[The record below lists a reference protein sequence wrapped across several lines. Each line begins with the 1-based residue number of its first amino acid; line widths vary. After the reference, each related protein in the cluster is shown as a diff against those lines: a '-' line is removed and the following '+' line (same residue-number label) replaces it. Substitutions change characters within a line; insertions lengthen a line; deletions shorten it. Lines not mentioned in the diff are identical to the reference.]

1 MTTPR
6 WTETPD
12 HFQGDMAIGPLYGD
26 RPPTRGIAGWT
37 DWCLGE
43 PLAAA
48 LLAGRVKAVAGEKLL
63 IAGRPPLG
71 VGKVLLVGCK
81 SPATDP
87 TAAQAI
93 AERFA
98 DAMEGLSARRIL
110 VEVPFQD
117 VEFFITK
124 FRTRLGA
131 GAPKEIFA
139 YLPEVPCRI

>member
-1 MTTPR
+1 MTPR

-12 HFQGDMAIGPLYGD
+12 LFQGDLAIGPLYGD

-43 PLAAA
+43 PLADA
-48 LLAGRVKAVAGEKLL
+48 LLAGRVRAVAGEKLL

-81 SPATDP
+81 PPAADP
-87 TAAQAI
+87 AAAGAI
-93 AERFA
+93 AEQFA
-98 DAMEGLSARRIL
+98 DAMTGLSADRIL

-124 FRTRLGA
+124 FRNRLGA
-131 GAPKEIFA
+131 GAPEEIFA

>member
-1 MTTPR
+1 MTPL
-6 WTETPD
+6 WAETPD
-12 HFQGDMAIGPLYGD
+12 RFQGDLAIGPLYAN

-43 PLAAA
+43 PLADA

-63 IAGRPPLG
+63 IAARPPLG

-81 SPATDP
+81 SPAADP
-87 TAAQAI
+87 AAATEI

-98 DAMEGLSARRIL
+98 DAYNGLTANRIL
-110 VEVPFQD
+110 IEVPFQD

-139 YLPEVPCRI
+139 YFPESPCRI